1 MNPPSASW
9 VAPSSSR
16 TQCST
21 PLLEFQPPPAVR
33 NQAKLEM
40 AGPFRHLS
48 SVFSSSSASTP
59 PTAHLKRHV
68 VATLLPP
75 RTAILEQLSLTVA
88 AVRLSK
94 RDVRYEL
101 QVTHA
106 ASHTSWRRTRSFD
119 DYKAFQT
126 RLLTALRHG
135 HFCQAE
141 CPWLFT
147 FLKSYFPSSGS
158 LFGLGASSDCAAEK
172 RRAALEHLLVAL
184 QKFVVNRQNVAAC
197 SIVAGRVSELVTA
210 FIVGDVSDKSH
221 PLNARSL
228 SDSVCSPTSD
238 EGDELIEEAEEAGV
252 CILCSA
258 SLNAE
263 AFRSTETSISRSF
276 GSDSAES
283 APFFVL
289 SSPSK
294 RSNLP
299 SYLTTLACG
308 HQFHDECVVPQL
320 NEELSCPTCR
330 TAIDTTF

>member
-1 MNPPSASW
+1 MSLHSH
-9 VAPSSSR
+9 
-16 TQCST
+16 
-21 PLLEFQPPPAVR
+21 
-33 NQAKLEM
+33 
-40 AGPFRHLS
+40 RH
-48 SVFSSSSASTP
+48 SSSSSFSSPTPST
-59 PTAHLKRHV
+59 THRKRHV
-68 VATLLPP
+68 VATPLPP

-88 AVRLSK
+88 TVRLSK

-221 PLNARSL
+221 PLNGVATCGLR
-228 SDSVCSPTSD
+228 DSVCSSTSATSD
-238 EGDELIEEAEEAGV
+238 ESDELADDAEDAGV
-252 CILCSA
+252 CTLCNA
-258 SLNAE
+258 SLDAE
-263 AFRSTETSISRSF
+263 AFSASETSSSRSGHSFGGDSSRSSSSF
-276 GSDSAES
+276 GSSS
-283 APFFVL
+283 RRSSLL
-289 SSPSK
+289 S
-294 RSNLP
+294 
-299 SYLTTLACG
+299 YTTTLACG
-308 HQFHDECVVPQL
+308 HQFHDECIVPQL
-320 NEELSCPTCR
+320 NEAMSCPTCHA
-330 TAIDTTF
+330 AIDTAF